1 MLSIPVVGGGVGAAV
16 VVVGFGFCDT
26 SPKKIF
32 LKHFSDLLLNFYSL
46 LAIITSCLKSIKI
59 VLDISIS

>member
-16 VVVGFGFCDT
+16 VVGFRFCDT

-46 LAIITSCLKSIKI
+46 LAIITSCLKSIKM